1 MTFNVI
7 ITSNIHMPISQ
18 LSFSFHLQPLIL
30 VTAVLWV
37 IKPLG
42 YSVNLW
48 VEVCRWDTEAVSG
61 LCVFFLVFFFYC
73 IALFTI
79 LITSTVFLQQQYLL
93 YLRNYNSNDS
103 SQQSAQTRHESRA
116 LYASELYLTAEQER
130 TLSQIEL
137 FVHWPKSL

>member
-1 MTFNVI
+1 MTFDVI
-7 ITSNIHMPISQ
+7 ITSNIYMPISQ

-37 IKPLG
+37 IKPLW

-48 VEVCRWDTEAVSG
+48 VEVCRWDTDTMSG
-61 LCVFFLVFFFYC
+61 FFYFFFYYC

-103 SQQSAQTRHESRA
+103 SHQSAQTGHESRA
-116 LYASELYLTAEQER
+116 LYASE
-130 TLSQIEL
+130 
-137 FVHWPKSL
+137 